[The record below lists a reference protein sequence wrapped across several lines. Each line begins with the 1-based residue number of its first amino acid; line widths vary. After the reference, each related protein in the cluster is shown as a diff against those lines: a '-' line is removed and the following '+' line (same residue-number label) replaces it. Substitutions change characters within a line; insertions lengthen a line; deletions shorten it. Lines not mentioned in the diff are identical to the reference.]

1 MASKSGFM
9 GNFSGI
15 KIGDDETVPHNML
28 SGIIIIIIIIIII
41 VVLLL
46 HTKTTSFRFKTCR
59 FG

>member
-28 SGIIIIIIIIIII
+28 SGIIIIIIINI
-41 VVLLL
+41 VLLL
-46 HTKTTSFRFKTCR
+46 QTKTTSF
-59 FG
+59 

>member
-28 SGIIIIIIIIIII
+28 SDIIIIIINI
-41 VVLLL
+41 VLLL
-46 HTKTTSFRFKTCR
+46 QTKTTSF
-59 FG
+59 